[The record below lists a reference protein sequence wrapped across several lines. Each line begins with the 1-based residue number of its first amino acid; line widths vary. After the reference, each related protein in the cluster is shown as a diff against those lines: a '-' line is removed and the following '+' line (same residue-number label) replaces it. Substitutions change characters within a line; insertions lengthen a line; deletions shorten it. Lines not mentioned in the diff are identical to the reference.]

1 MSSEF
6 AWSAEQVELRRTVRA
21 FAAEVSPQEEVRR
34 LMASPLGHDPAV
46 WSRLGEE
53 LGVLGLATDEEYDGV
68 GDGLVS
74 QAVVIEELGR
84 ALVCG
89 PLLGS
94 IILGA
99 TALGGLSDK
108 AARAELLPGLVAGR
122 TTAAL
127 AAPLHRGGFDPA
139 AVTVTATARPGTA
152 APGGTPSS
160 DGTPSPGGAATAGYT
175 LRGSVA
181 HVLDGAAADLLLV
194 AAAIGGT
201 DGNGADG
208 DGAAEGKDVDGDK
221 DGYGGAVGLFAVSAE
236 AAGLV
241 RQSTPTMDL
250 TRRQATVSFNDV
262 PARLLAAAPEAAA
275 VLATT
280 AETAAVLLAAE
291 QVGAAQYLLD
301 LSVEYARTRLQFGRP
316 IGSFQAVKHLCA
328 DMLVL
333 VEQARS
339 VAYHGAWALDEGTD
353 DPRIAASL
361 AQSVCS
367 TAFTQV
373 AAMAVQVHGGIG
385 FTWEHPAHL
394 YLKRAYTDAAL
405 FGGAEAHQERLAQL
419 VLDDTDG
426 R

>member
-21 FAAEVSPQEEVRR
+21 FAAQVSPQEEVRR

-99 TALGGLSDK
+99 TVLGGLSDK

-139 AVTVTATARPGTA
+139 AVTVTATARHSGA
-152 APGGTPSS
+152 SAS
-160 DGTPSPGGAATAGYT
+160 DGTPSPDGTATAGYT

-194 AAAIGGT
+194 AATIGGAGAGT
-201 DGNGADG
+201 DGDG
-208 DGAAEGKDVDGDK
+208 DGDGD
-221 DGYGGAVGLFAVSAE
+221 AVGLFAVSAD
-236 AAGLV
+236 ATGLV
-241 RQSTPTMDL
+241 RQSAATMDL
-250 TRRQATVSFNDV
+250 TRRQATISFNDV

-419 VLDDTDG
+419 VLDDADG
-426 R
+426 H

>member
-1 MSSEF
+1 
-6 AWSAEQVELRRTVRA
+6 
-21 FAAEVSPQEEVRR
+21 
-34 LMASPLGHDPAV
+34 
-46 WSRLGEE
+46 
-53 LGVLGLATDEEYDGV
+53 
-68 GDGLVS
+68 
-74 QAVVIEELGR
+74 
-84 ALVCG
+84 
-89 PLLGS
+89 
-94 IILGA
+94 
-99 TALGGLSDK
+99 
-108 AARAELLPGLVAGR
+108 
-122 TTAAL
+122 
-127 AAPLHRGGFDPA
+127 
-139 AVTVTATARPGTA
+139 
-152 APGGTPSS
+152 
-160 DGTPSPGGAATAGYT
+160 DGTPSPGGAATDGYT

-181 HVLDGAAADLLLV
+181 YVLDGAAADLLLV
-194 AAAIGGT
+194 AAAIGGAAI
-201 DGNGADG
+201 GGADG
-208 DGAAEGKDVDGDK
+208 DTDGH
-221 DGYGGAVGLFAVSAE
+221 GSTIGLFAVSAD
-236 AAGLV
+236 ATGLI

-405 FGGAEAHQERLAQL
+405 FGGADVHQERLAQL
-419 VLDDTDG
+419 VLDDADG

>member
-6 AWSAEQVELRRTVRA
+6 AWSTEQVELRRTVRA
-21 FAAEVSPQEEVRR
+21 FAAAASPQEEVRR

-53 LGVLGLATDEEYDGV
+53 LGVLGLSADEEYGGA

-94 IILGA
+94 VILGA
-99 TALGGLSDK
+99 TALGALNDT
-108 AARAELLPGLVAGR
+108 AARAELLPGLVEGR
-122 TTAAL
+122 TSAAL

-139 AVTVTATARPGTA
+139 AVTVTATAHQHAASAGQTA
-152 APGGTPSS
+152 SP
-160 DGTPSPGGAATAGYT
+160 DGTTSPDGAATTGYT
-175 LRGSVA
+175 LRGSVPY
-181 HVLDGAAADLLLV
+181 VLDGAAADLLLV
-194 AAAIGGT
+194 AATIGGADT
-201 DGNGADG
+201 DD
-208 DGAAEGKDVDGDK
+208 DD
-221 DGYGGAVGLFAVSAE
+221 GAVGLFAVNAD
-236 AAGLV
+236 AAGLI
-241 RQSTPTMDL
+241 RESAPTMDL

-262 PARLLAAAPEAAA
+262 PARLLAAAPEATA

-367 TAFTQV
+367 RAFTQV

-405 FGGAEAHQERLAQL
+405 FGSAEAHQERLAQL
-419 VLDDTDG
+419 VLDEAG
-426 R
+426 AP

>member
-6 AWSAEQVELRRTVRA
+6 AWSTEQVELRRTVRA
-21 FAAEVSPQEEVRR
+21 FAAAASPQEEVRR

-53 LGVLGLATDEEYDGV
+53 LGVLGLAADEEYGGA

-94 IILGA
+94 VILGA
-99 TALGGLSDK
+99 TALGALNDT
-108 AARAELLPGLVAGR
+108 AARAELLPGLVEGR
-122 TTAAL
+122 TSAAL

-139 AVTVTATARPGTA
+139 AVTVTATAHQRA
-152 APGGTPSS
+152 A
-160 DGTPSPGGAATAGYT
+160 SPDGAATAGYT
-175 LRGSVA
+175 LRGSVP

-194 AAAIGGT
+194 AATIGGADT
-201 DGNGADG
+201 DD
-208 DGAAEGKDVDGDK
+208 DDD
-221 DGYGGAVGLFAVSAE
+221 AVGLFAVNAG
-236 AAGLV
+236 AAGLI
-241 RQSTPTMDL
+241 RESAPTMDL

-367 TAFTQV
+367 KAFTQV
-373 AAMAVQVHGGIG
+373 AAMTVQVHGGIG

-405 FGGAEAHQERLAQL
+405 FGSAETHQERLAQL
-419 VLDDTDG
+419 VLDEAG
-426 R
+426 AP